1 MAPTSELPPITERV
15 FFDVSINSQPAG
27 RIVMGLFGTV
37 VPRTAKNFSVLA
49 SGEAGFG
56 FQDSTFHRIIPN
68 FMIQGGDFTRG
79 NGTGGKSIYGAK
91 FKDEWTPDSLKLK
104 HDGPG
109 VLSMANAGPNTNG
122 SQFFITTVP
131 TPHLNGKHV
140 VFGEVVAGMDVVR
153 RIEAVETLANDAPHV
168 SQRVVVEVDGRSFAA
183 PSGGRSNLGSGG
195 ASAVGSCRA
204 PPPSSAAFGVS
215 ARASSARESAVC
227 CLSVLLLVSHWS
239 SCGFRKR

>member
-122 SQFFITTVP
+122 SQFFLCTVP
-131 TPHLNGKHV
+131 TPWLDGKHV
-140 VFGEVVAGMDVVR
+140 IFGRVLEGMDVVKK
-153 RIEAVETLANDAPHV
+153 IERCGSRDGAPVARVKINACGVLDPEGGQWAPEPVVVSSDTGLLANQLKHIHAGKD
-168 SQRVVVEVDGRSFAA
+168 
-183 PSGGRSNLGSGG
+183 
-195 ASAVGSCRA
+195 
-204 PPPSSAAFGVS
+204 
-215 ARASSARESAVC
+215 
-227 CLSVLLLVSHWS
+227 VLPDPKPWYQ
-239 SCGFRKR
+239 FW